1 MKGDFNIILR
11 RIKRQKLNN
20 SVIVISLT
28 IGMTCISLISIF
40 LKKELSTDRFHKNN
54 DRIYALTCDNPWIQ
68 GEKMY
73 DCFYHSVDFVT
84 HNFPQI
90 EEYCLASH
98 FGVSSLTINNT
109 KIEDVAFLLKATE
122 NFFRFFN
129 FKLINGNASSVLS
142 STNNVVVS
150 ENFAK
155 TYFGTTDVVGKTIS
169 YVEAHEMVDKTISGV
184 FEKPKENSHLD
195 FEIVSEASEIDS
207 KWGQGKCYFLLSK
220 NTNPDELLLNIN
232 KNIDKAPVFPGLKGF
247 YHLIPLIK
255 IYFDRDRNVYRDIK
269 DLWLAAGIGLIILI
283 LSLLNS
289 FGIINNKLNA
299 DTKDYAIKRING
311 GTQKNFILFY
321 FKEHL
326 ILITIAFALSFLLLL
341 LIVPYFNSITK
352 SALNVQY
359 FLNPKQLIIMAF
371 PPLIIL
377 AIIVS
382 FISTRIYSLKLFNPG
397 TFTIKAL
404 KSPTSTPAFNI
415 FQIAC
420 SIVLIISS
428 FVILK
433 QISFVTNK
441 DIGLDKNVIQVAIHP
456 DCLNQGTAF
465 KQELLKSTA
474 IKQVSRSNHHFTFC
488 SLSMNFLNDY
498 SSGKNTQYAYSF
510 LSADGDIVKTLGID
524 VIRGESFSGEYSDI
538 NNCIINESFAK
549 LFPSIDLLGKEL
561 PGDGRIVKG
570 IVRNFNYQ
578 SLKSFVEPVVIYA
591 ENNNKNQIL
600 FIKPSDN
607 QTSKAISE
615 IKNIW
620 SKLSPDKPLTIIDTI
635 GESYNLIHQNDK
647 NFSELI
653 ISFGLISIFLSMI
666 GLFSLSYHDSFK
678 RTKEIGIRKV
688 NGAKISEVLIMLNKD
703 FVKWVAF
710 SFIIATPIAY
720 YAMHKWLENFAYK
733 TELSWWIFALAGL
746 LALGIALLTVSWQS
760 WRAATR
766 NPVEALRY
774 E

>member
-1 MKGDFNIILR
+1 MNAELKIICR
-11 RIKRQKLNN
+11 RINRQKLNN
-20 SVIVISLT
+20 VVIVISLA
-28 IGMTCISLISIF
+28 IGMACISLISIF
-40 LKKELSTDRFHKNN
+40 LKKELSSDGFHKKS
-54 DRIYALTCDNPWIQ
+54 DRIYALKCDNPWIQ
-68 GEKMY
+68 GKKMY
-73 DCFYHSVDFVT
+73 ECFNPSVDFLT
-84 HNFPQI
+84 QNFPQI
-90 EEYCLASH
+90 EEYCFFSNH
-98 FGVSSLTINNT
+98 GVHNLTINNV
-109 KIEDVAFLLKATE
+109 KIEDVAFILNTTD
-122 NFFRFFN
+122 NFFKFFN
-129 FKLINGNASSVLS
+129 FKLINGDAQSVLS
-142 STNNVVVS
+142 STNSAVVS
-150 ENFAK
+150 ANFAE

-169 YVEAHEMVDKTISGV
+169 YFEAHEMVDKTISGV
-184 FEKPKENSHLD
+184 FEKPKKNSHLD
-195 FEIVSEASEIDS
+195 FEIVLGNVS
-207 KWGQGKCYFLLSK
+207 KWGQGKCYFLLSQ

-232 KNIDKAPVFPGLKGF
+232 KNIDKAPVLPGLKGF
-247 YHLIPLIK
+247 YHLIPLRK

-269 DLWLAAGIGLIILI
+269 DLWLAAGIGFIILI

-311 GTQKNFILFY
+311 GTQKNFIIFY
-321 FKEHL
+321 LKEHL
-326 ILITIAFALSFLLLL
+326 ILITIAFAFSFLLIL

-359 FLNPKQLIIMAF
+359 FFEPKQLIITTF

-377 AIIVS
+377 AIIVF
-382 FISTRIYSLKLFNPG
+382 FISTRIFSLKLFNPG

-404 KSPTSTPAFNI
+404 KSSTSTPAFNI

-456 DCLNQGTAF
+456 ECLLQGTTF

-474 IKQVSRSNHHFTFC
+474 IKQVSRSNHHFTFN
-488 SLSMNFLNDY
+488 SLSMGILNDY

-510 LSADGDIVKTLGID
+510 LSADGDIAKTLGIE

-538 NNCIINESFAK
+538 NKCLINESFAK
-549 LFPSIDLLGKEL
+549 LFPSIDLLGREL

-570 IVRNFNYQ
+570 IVRNFNFQ
-578 SLKSFVEPVVIYA
+578 SPKSFVEPVVIFA

-600 FIKPSDN
+600 FIKPADN
-607 QTSKAISE
+607 QISKAKSE
-615 IKNIW
+615 IINIW
-620 SKLSPDKPLTIIDTI
+620 SKLSPDKPLIELETIR
-635 GESYNLIHQNDK
+635 ESYNLIHQNDK
-647 NFSELI
+647 NFSKLI

-688 NGAKISEVLIMLNKD
+688 NGARISEVLVMLNKD
-703 FVKWVAF
+703 FVKWVAIAF
-710 SFIIATPIAY
+710 VIATPIAW

-746 LALGIALLTVSWQS
+746 LALGIALLTVSFQS
-760 WRAATR
+760 WKAARR
-766 NPVEALRY
+766 NPVESLRY